1 MKLVDVFLY
10 MLYQLKGTGIDQY
23 ICIQYV
29 YMYMIYVRLLNKL
42 AQCGIQV
49 CPSILP
55 DNFEVVEEGTDT
67 YKFILVVDGCETSN
81 FVSKRE

>member
-1 MKLVDVFLY
+1 MKLVDVLLY

-23 ICIQYV
+23 TCICIQYV
-29 YMYMIYVRLLNKL
+29 YDMYVRLLNKL

-49 CPSILP
+49 CPNILP